1 MEDKDVCKKIEQ
13 HIKNKAS
20 IKWLKNFVDT
30 EIKKNAATI
39 EEAHEN
45 KDYIIEAGAMGRKAA
60 FEMVKVVLDD
70 IKID

>member
-1 MEDKDVCKKIEQ
+1 MEDRDIYKKIEQ

-30 EIKKNAATI
+30 EIEKNAATI
-39 EEAHEN
+39 KEAHEN
-45 KDYIIEAGAMGRKAA
+45 KDYIIEAGAMGRKTA

-70 IKID
+70 IEIE

>member
-1 MEDKDVCKKIEQ
+1 MEDTDVCKKIEQ

-30 EIKKNAATI
+30 EIEKNAAEI
-39 EEAHEN
+39 ERAHEN
-45 KDYIIEAGAMGRKAA
+45 KEYILEAGAMGRKTA

-70 IKID
+70 IKIE